1 MYRDGRCFFFF
12 QAEDGIRD
20 VAVTGVQ
27 TCALPIYGR
36 KVLLV
41 RLDGDVYAYED
52 RCAHLGVPLSQGTL
66 DGDVLTCS
74 AHHYQY
80 DVRTG
85 RGINPK
91 CVSVSAYPVKID
103 GSDVFVD
110 PSAPSG
116 EGGP

>member
-1 MYRDGRCFFFF
+1 MAFRK
-12 QAEDGIRD
+12 
-20 VAVTGVQ
+20 VTTLDDLWSGEMLGCLVD
-27 TCALPIYGR
+27 GR